1 LSRISARQR
10 DAINEGIGVILG
22 CIADDYTGASDLANT
37 LTKGGLRTVQTIGTP
52 DASLS
57 LPDVDAV
64 VVSLKIRS
72 VDADSAIAAARAADQ
87 WLRRH
92 GAAHVIYKIC
102 STFDSTD
109 KGNIGPVTEALAA
122 DCAAAVT
129 LVSPAFPETGRTVY
143 LGHLFVGSVPLNE
156 SPLKDHPLNPMHDAN
171 LVRVLGRQSRGKIGL
186 IDLHTVA
193 LGSDAVR
200 HRLVELQASGHS
212 AAIADA
218 VFERDL
224 ETIAEMALE
233 TPLST
238 GASGFGLGLARALIK
253 AGRVAR
259 SAVDV
264 SDATRPVGG
273 LTAVVAGS
281 CSTATLTQISAASQ
295 LMPVLRLD
303 PEKLIEGNTE
313 IEAAIGWARE
323 NIGKGPILI
332 AASAPPA
339 TVAQIQ
345 AKYGRDRSG
354 HAIEAAIASIGSA
367 LIELGVKRMV
377 IAGGETAGAAVD
389 QLAIPAF
396 LIGPEIAPGVPI
408 LRSLGNRQGA
418 LLMALKSGNF
428 GGPNFFAEAL
438 ALMR

>member
-1 LSRISARQR
+1 
-10 DAINEGIGVILG
+10 VILG
-22 CIADDYTGASDLANT
+22 CIADDYTGAADLANS
-37 LTKGGLRTVQTIGTP
+37 LTKSGLRTVQTIGRP

-57 LPDVDAV
+57 LPDVDAM

-72 VDADSAIAAARAADQ
+72 IDAESAIAAARSADQ
-87 WLRRH
+87 WLRQR

-109 KGNIGPVTEALAA
+109 KGNIGPITEALAG
-122 DCAAAVT
+122 DNAAAMT
-129 LVSPAFPETGRTVY
+129 LISPAFPETGRTVY
-143 LGHLFVGSVPLNE
+143 SGHLFVGSVPLDE

-186 IDLHTVA
+186 VDLPTVA
-193 LGSDAVR
+193 AGSDAVR
-200 HRLVELQASGHS
+200 RRLVELRASGHS
-212 AAIADA
+212 AAVADA

-224 ETIAEMALE
+224 ETIAAVALE

-238 GASGFGLGLARALIK
+238 GASGLGLGLARVLIK
-253 AGRVAR
+253 TGKVAPAAADF
-259 SAVDV
+259 SAA
-264 SDATRPVGG
+264 SHPVGG
-273 LTAVVAGS
+273 FTAVIAGS
-281 CSTATLTQISAASQ
+281 CSAATLEQIAAASQ

-303 PEKLIEGNTE
+303 PAKLIEANTE
-313 IEAAIGWARE
+313 IESTLRWARE
-323 NIGKGPILI
+323 NLGKGAILI
-332 AASAPPA
+332 AASAPPE
-339 TVAQIQ
+339 TVAEIQ
-345 AKYGRDRSG
+345 AQYGRDRSG

-367 LIELGVKRMV
+367 LVELGVRRMI

-428 GGPNFFAEAL
+428 GGPDFFAEAL